1 MKHFSFESMP
11 VWQIAMDIAVLIFEM
26 TKSLPRSEDYGLT
39 SQIRRSAV
47 SISANIAEGFGRETQ
62 MDKKRFYIIAKG
74 SVLETKSHFIYGCK
88 VAYFKED
95 PVIIKQLE
103 QIYFEI
109 NKLNK
114 SIKNNLNTQ
123 PQPQP

>member
-47 SISANIAEGFGRETQ
+47 SISANIAEGFGRPTP
-62 MDKKRFYIIAKG
+62 MDKKRFYQIAIG
-74 SVLETKSHFIYGCK
+74 SLLETKSHYIYGCR
-88 VAYFKED
+88 VAYFEE
-95 PVIIKQLE
+95 QLNVF
-103 QIYFEI
+103 QMLDKAHFEL
-109 NKLNK
+109 NKLIK
-114 SIKNNLNTQ
+114 SIKNAIG
-123 PQPQP
+123 

>member
-1 MKHFSFESMP
+1 MKYLSFEEMP
-11 VWQIAMDIAVLIFEM
+11 VWKNAMELAVSIFEI
-26 TKSLPRSEDYGLT
+26 TKSLPRAEDYGLT
-39 SQIRRSAV
+39 SQIRRSALSV
-47 SISANIAEGFGRETQ
+47 SANIAEGFGRETQ

-74 SVLETKSHFIYGCK
+74 SVLETKSHYIYGCK

-95 PVIIKQLE
+95 LVIIKQLE

-114 SIKNNLNTQ
+114 SIKNNLNPQ